1 MSIST
6 NKPWQFSNSVGSE
19 RQQSAYGIHK
29 IAASVLGVNP
39 QLFSTS
45 LSQEQRAE
53 LEHLVGPRDIDGN
66 LSFKAPILFRNCEV
80 TDKNMFY
87 NPVLPKVMCQILPR
101 LFANTCNSFRFFGL
115 LCLDHRHWMHK

>member
-19 RQQSAYGIHK
+19 QRQSAYGIHK

-53 LEHLVGPRDIDGN
+53 LEHLVGP
-66 LSFKAPILFRNCEV
+66 
-80 TDKNMFY
+80 
-87 NPVLPKVMCQILPR
+87 
-101 LFANTCNSFRFFGL
+101 
-115 LCLDHRHWMHK
+115 